1 VAKTQAFKKFFVG
14 GEWDR
19 VFLLPQ
25 PAFKLWMFYYRLEG
39 AKREGW
45 ATRKTISE
53 KCDIDKDTVTYWR
66 NWLVENGWMR
76 KIRDH
81 VTPNNPLAMTPIMCV
96 RQGTIPV
103 TKDRRGKSSGSK
115 TTQFKRGRK
124 VSVTAETESTRHRAV
139 TGDFRRR
146 GDGVSSN
153 RGDGVSSDAVQETFR
168 HNVDNYDVDQ
178 PDVEKTSVDGQKRSV
193 SKPDRESLPEG
204 VERDADGVLTMRSVR

>member
-1 VAKTQAFKKFFVG
+1 VAKTQPFKKFFVG

-96 RQGTIPV
+96 RQGTIP
-103 TKDRRGKSSGSK
+103 TAKQGRGQAAASK
-115 TTQFKRGRK
+115 ANLKRGRK
-124 VSVTAETESTRHRAV
+124 SPVPDGSGNLQSPSGDGFSENAVTGKSSHHGDGFSGNAV
-139 TGDFRRR
+139 TGDSRR
-146 GDGVSSN
+146 
-153 RGDGVSSDAVQETFR
+153 
-168 HNVDNYDVDQ
+168 NVDNTVVDQ
-178 PDVEKTSVDGQKRSV
+178 TLVDKSIVDGSKRLV
-193 SKPDRESLPEG
+193 SSPDRESLPVPVKG
-204 VERDADGVLTMRSVR
+204 LPANAVKTRRA